1 MIDSQREAK
10 SLRLKRKRITSDEN
24 ALKALIRRFSTSS
37 DPYARED
44 LDTVEKAMQAFHNY
58 INTVVDGEIKL
69 LIQDNS
75 LEGQEYRDVIISYDG
90 DRHNAHEKAIG
101 DAKLVNRLAAREGLL
116 PIFTG
121 DETQRH
127 QIADFCLELDR
138 YLFQNR
144 RMKLS

>member
-1 MIDSQREAK
+1 MDMQFF
-10 SLRLKRKRITSDEN
+10 DES

-58 INTVVDGEIKL
+58 VNTVVDGEMKL
-69 LIQDNS
+69 LIQGSS
-75 LEGQEYRDVIISYDG
+75 LEGQEYRDAITQYDG
-90 DRHNAHEKAIG
+90 DRHSTHEKAIG
-101 DAKLVNRLAAREGLL
+101 DAKLINRLAAREGLP

-121 DETQRH
+121 DDTQRH
-127 QIADFCLELDR
+127 QVADFCLELDQ
-138 YLFQNR
+138 YFFQNR

>member
-1 MIDSQREAK
+1 MDMQFF
-10 SLRLKRKRITSDEN
+10 DEN

-58 INTVVDGEIKL
+58 INTVVDGEMKL
-69 LIQDNS
+69 LMQGSS
-75 LEGQEYRDVIISYDG
+75 LEGQEYRDVVIIYDG
-90 DRHNAHEKAIG
+90 DRHSAHEKAIG
-101 DAKLVNRLAAREGLL
+101 DAKLVNRLAAREGLP

-127 QIADFCLELDR
+127 QIADFCLELDQ
-138 YLFQNR
+138 YLFRNR

>member
-1 MIDSQREAK
+1 MDMQFF
-10 SLRLKRKRITSDEN
+10 DEN

-58 INTVVDGEIKL
+58 INTVVDGEMKL
-69 LIQDNS
+69 LIQGGS
-75 LEGQEYRDVIISYDG
+75 LEGQEYRDAIAQYDG
-90 DRHNAHEKAIG
+90 NRHSAHERAIS
-101 DAKLVNRLAAREGLL
+101 DVMLLNRLAAREGLP

-121 DETQRH
+121 DDTQRH
-127 QIADFCLELDR
+127 QVADFCLELDQ
-138 YLFQNR
+138 YFFQNR

>member
-1 MIDSQREAK
+1 MDMQFF
-10 SLRLKRKRITSDEN
+10 DES

-37 DPYARED
+37 DPYVRED

-58 INTVVDGEIKL
+58 INTVVDGEMKL
-69 LIQDNS
+69 LIQGSS
-75 LEGQEYRDVIISYDG
+75 LDGQEYRDAITQYDG
-90 DRHNAHEKAIG
+90 GRHSAHEKAIG
-101 DAKLVNRLAAREGLL
+101 DAKLINRLAAREGLP

-121 DETQRH
+121 DEAQRH
-127 QIADFCLELDR
+127 QIADFCLELDQ

>member
-1 MIDSQREAK
+1 MDMQFF
-10 SLRLKRKRITSDEN
+10 DES

-44 LDTVEKAMQAFHNY
+44 LDTVEKAMEAFHNY
-58 INTVVDGEIKL
+58 VNTVVDGEMKL
-69 LIQDNS
+69 LIQGSS
-75 LEGQEYRDVIISYDG
+75 LEGQEYRDAIISYDV
-90 DRHNAHEKAIG
+90 DRHSAHEKAIG
-101 DAKLVNRLAAREGLL
+101 DAKLVNRLAAREGLP

-127 QIADFCLELDR
+127 QIADFCLELDQ

-144 RMKLS
+144 LMKLS

>member
-1 MIDSQREAK
+1 MDMQF
-10 SLRLKRKRITSDEN
+10 LDEN
-24 ALKALIRRFSTSS
+24 ALKALIRRLSTSN

-44 LDTVEKAMQAFHNY
+44 LDTVEKAMEAFHYY
-58 INTVVDGEIKL
+58 INTVVDGEMKL
-69 LIQDNS
+69 LMQGSS
-75 LEGQEYRDVIISYDG
+75 LEGQEYRDVVISYDG
-90 DRHNAHEKAIG
+90 DRHSAHEKAIG
-101 DAKLVNRLAAREGLL
+101 DAKLVNRLAAREGLP

-127 QIADFCLELDR
+127 QIADFCLELDQ

>member
-1 MIDSQREAK
+1 MDMQF
-10 SLRLKRKRITSDEN
+10 LDEN
-24 ALKALIRRFSTSS
+24 ALKALIRRLSTSN

-44 LDTVEKAMQAFHNY
+44 LDTVEKAMEAFHNY
-58 INTVVDGEIKL
+58 INTVVDGEMKL
-69 LIQDNS
+69 LMQGSS
-75 LEGQEYRDVIISYDG
+75 LEGQEYRDVVISYDG
-90 DRHNAHEKAIG
+90 DRHSAHEKAIG
-101 DAKLVNRLAAREGLL
+101 DAKLVNRLAAREGLP

-127 QIADFCLELDR
+127 QIADFCLELDQ

>member
-1 MIDSQREAK
+1 MDMQFF
-10 SLRLKRKRITSDEN
+10 DES

-58 INTVVDGEIKL
+58 VNTVVDGEMKL
-69 LIQDNS
+69 LIQGSS
-75 LEGQEYRDVIISYDG
+75 LEGQEYRDAITQYDG
-90 DRHNAHEKAIG
+90 DRHSAHEKAIG
-101 DAKLVNRLAAREGLL
+101 DAKLVNRLAAREGLP

-121 DETQRH
+121 DDTQRH
-127 QIADFCLELDR
+127 QVADFCLEPDQ
-138 YLFQNR
+138 YFFQNR

>member
-1 MIDSQREAK
+1 MDMQFF
-10 SLRLKRKRITSDEN
+10 DEN

-58 INTVVDGEIKL
+58 VNTVVDGEMKL
-69 LIQDNS
+69 LIQGSS
-75 LEGQEYRDVIISYDG
+75 LEGQEYRDAITQYDG
-90 DRHNAHEKAIG
+90 DRHSAHEKAIG
-101 DAKLVNRLAAREGLL
+101 DAKLVNRLAAREGLP

-127 QIADFCLELDR
+127 QIADFCLELDQ

>member
-1 MIDSQREAK
+1 MDMQFF
-10 SLRLKRKRITSDEN
+10 DES
-24 ALKALIRRFSTSS
+24 ALKALICRFSTSS

-44 LDTVEKAMQAFHNY
+44 LDTVEKAMEAFHNY
-58 INTVVDGEIKL
+58 INTVVDGEMKL
-69 LIQDNS
+69 LMQGSS
-75 LEGQEYRDVIISYDG
+75 LEGQEYRDVVISYDG
-90 DRHNAHEKAIG
+90 DRHSAHEKAIG
-101 DAKLVNRLAAREGLL
+101 DAKLVNRLAAREGLP

-127 QIADFCLELDR
+127 QIADFCLELDQ